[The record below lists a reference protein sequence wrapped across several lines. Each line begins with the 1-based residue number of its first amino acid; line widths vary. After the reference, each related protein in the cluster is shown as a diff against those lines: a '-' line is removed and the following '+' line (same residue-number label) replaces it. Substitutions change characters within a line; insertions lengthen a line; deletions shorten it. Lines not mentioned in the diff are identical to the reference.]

1 MEKRYTDDLE
11 NRDQM
16 IASLRKKIAE
26 KDQEINVNYLYNFEI
41 FICINRNYVTMILIK
56 KH

>member
-1 MEKRYTDDLE
+1 MEKRYADDLE

-26 KDQEINVNYLYNFEI
+26 KDQEINVNYL
-41 FICINRNYVTMILIK
+41 
-56 KH
+56 

>member
-41 FICINRNYVTMILIK
+41 FICINRNYVKMILIK